1 MRRLAPVILLLLVV
15 FTPLAEAGV
24 QKPAESQ
31 EATAAYHFLV
41 ARQLESTGKVEEA
54 IASLQKAIALVP
66 DSAELRAELAGMY
79 ARQDRAVEA
88 INAAEQALKH
98 DPDNREANRILGS
111 ILAVLSEQKRP
122 LRPGDDP
129 SQYLA
134 RAIAA
139 LEKARGD
146 GADLNLLLTL
156 GRLQL
161 RAGQFEKAIA
171 SLRRIFEEQPQYTQG
186 AMLLATAQEEAGR
199 IDDAIATLEGALQ
212 FNPTNFQGLVKL
224 TQLYEQQQRWK
235 EAAATYARAQQA
247 NPRADLVGGRAA
259 ALLNSGAAMEARDL
273 LKSTIDKRPKPDAGL
288 LYLLAEAER
297 QTKNVEGATAAAR
310 RLRELY
316 PADRRGLLMEA
327 QLHEQA
333 GRIAEA
339 EGALRELIATDPLDA
354 AALNF
359 LGYMLADR
367 GERLPEAIQLVQR
380 ALKVEPGNPS
390 YLDSLGWAYVKQGNL
405 ADADKPLTDAAAQ
418 LPGNS
423 VVQDHLGEL
432 RFRQQRYADAV
443 AAWERALAGDGESI
457 DRAAIEK
464 KLRDARGRIKQE

>member
-1 MRRLAPVILLLLVV
+1 MRRLAPLVV
-15 FTPLAEAGV
+15 VLLATATPLAAAAV
-24 QKPAESQ
+24 QKPAESV
-31 EATAAYHFLV
+31 EANAGYHYLV
-41 ARQLESTGKVEEA
+41 ARQLESAGKTDEA
-54 IASLQKAIALVP
+54 IATLQKALALMP
-66 DSAELRAELAGMY
+66 GSAELHAELAGMY
-79 ARQDRAVEA
+79 ARQDRAVDA
-88 INAAEQALKH
+88 LNAAEQALTR
-98 DPDNREANRILGS
+98 DPNNREANRIFGS
-111 ILAVLSEQKRP
+111 IMAVLADQKRP

-129 SQYLA
+129 AQYLP

-146 GADLNLLLTL
+146 GGDLNLLLML

-161 RAGQFEKAIA
+161 RSGQFDKAIPP
-171 SLRRIFEEQPQYTQG
+171 LRRIFEEQPQYTEG
-186 AMLLATAQEEAGR
+186 VMLLAGAQEGAGR
-199 IDDAIATLEGALQ
+199 IDDAIDTLEGGLQ
-212 FNPTNFQGLVKL
+212 FNPTNFRVLVKL

-235 EAAATYARAQQA
+235 EAAGAYARAQTA

-259 ALLNSGAAMEARDL
+259 ALLNSGAATEARDL
-273 LKSTIDKRPKPDAGL
+273 LKGAVDKRPKPDPAL

-297 QTKNVEGATAAAR
+297 QTNNVEGATAAAR

-316 PADRRGLLMEA
+316 PTDRRGPLMEA
-327 QLHEQA
+327 QLYEQA
-333 GRIAEA
+333 GNIPEA
-339 EGALRELIATDPLDA
+339 ERALRALIEKDPIDA

-367 GERLPEAIQLVQR
+367 GDRVPEAIELVQR
-380 ALKVEPGNPS
+380 ALRVEPGNPS

-405 ADADKPLTDAAAQ
+405 AAADQPLTDAASR
-418 LPGNS
+418 LPRNS

-443 AAWERALAGDGESI
+443 AAWERALAGDGDSI

-464 KLRDARGRIKQE
+464 KLRDARGKIK

>member
-1 MRRLAPVILLLLVV
+1 MRRLAPVVLVSLLVV
-15 FTPLAEAGV
+15 TPLDAAFA
-24 QKPAESQ
+24 QKPAESS
-31 EATAAYHFLV
+31 EAAAGYQFLV
-41 ARQLESTGKVEEA
+41 ARQLEAAGRVDDA
-54 IASLQKAIALVP
+54 IAALQKALTLMP
-66 DSAELRAELAGMY
+66 ESAELRAELAGMY
-79 ARQDRAVEA
+79 ARQDRGLEA
-88 INAAEQALKH
+88 LNAAEEALKR
-98 DPDNREANRILGS
+98 DPNNREANRILGS
-111 ILAVLSEQKRP
+111 IMAVLADQKKP

-129 SQYLA
+129 AQYQS

-161 RAGQFEKAIA
+161 RAGQFDKAIG
-171 SLRRIFEEQPQYTQG
+171 SLRRIFEERPDYSEG
-186 AMLLATAQEEAGR
+186 AMLLAAAQEGAGR
-199 IDDAIATLEGALQ
+199 IDDAIATIEAGLE
-212 FNPTNFQGLVKL
+212 FNPTNFRALVKL
-224 TQLYEQQQRWK
+224 TQLYEEQRRWK
-235 EAAATYARAQQA
+235 EAAATYARAQNA
-247 NPRADLVGGRAA
+247 NPRADLLGGRAA
-259 ALLNSGAAMEARDL
+259 ALLNSGNAAEARDL
-273 LKSTIDKRPKPDAGL
+273 LKGAVEKRPKPEAGL

-297 QTKNVEGATAAAR
+297 QVKNVEGASAAAR

-316 PADRRGLLMEA
+316 PTDRRGPLIEA
-327 QLHEQA
+327 QIHEQA
-333 GRIAEA
+333 GRVVEA
-339 EGALRELIATDPLDA
+339 EQALRDLIAKDPVDA

-367 GERLPEAIQLVQR
+367 GDRLPEAIDLVKR
-380 ALKVEPGNPS
+380 ALRVEPGNPS

-405 ADADKPLTDAAAQ
+405 AEADKPLTDAASQ
-418 LPGNS
+418 MPENS

-457 DRAAIEK
+457 DKAAIEK